1 MLKTRT
7 WQGRAEV
14 LEVHDGDTFKAL
26 IDLGF
31 NITVRTNVRVAGANA
46 AELPT
51 PPGIQA
57 RTYLAALLPAGSIV
71 TLDSKRLDKYGRCEA
86 VVQLPD
92 GRDLKQLLLS
102 SGLAVPA
109 DSNGNI

>member
-1 MLKTRT
+1 MVKTKS

-51 PPGIQA
+51 QPGLQA
-57 RTYLAALLPAGSIV
+57 LVFLKSLLQPGSIV

-86 VVQLPD
+86 IVLLPD
-92 GRDLKQLLLS
+92 GRDLTHLLLS
-102 SGLAVPA
+102 SGLAAPA

>member
-1 MLKTRT
+1 MLKVKS

-31 NITVRTNVRVAGANA
+31 KITITTNVRVAGANA
-46 AELPT
+46 AELPSQ
-51 PPGIQA
+51 PGIQA
-57 RTYLAALLPAGSIV
+57 RTYLASLLPAGSIV
-71 TLDSKRLDKYGRCEA
+71 TLNSKRLDKYGRCEA
-86 VVQLPD
+86 DVQLPD
-92 GRDLKQLLLS
+92 ARDVKQLLLS